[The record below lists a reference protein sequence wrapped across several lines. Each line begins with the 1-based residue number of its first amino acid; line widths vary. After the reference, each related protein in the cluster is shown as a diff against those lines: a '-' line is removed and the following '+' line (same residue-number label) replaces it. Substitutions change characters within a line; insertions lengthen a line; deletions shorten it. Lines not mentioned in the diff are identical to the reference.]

1 MKVVDRLRRRM
12 RETTAFVLGGGGNLG
27 ALQVGMLRA
36 LTEHDIVPDVV
47 LGCSVGAI
55 NGAAF
60 SADPTVRGVRRM
72 EALWRRVPEFDIM
85 PSRRIPPAVNLG
97 RRGGAIFEN
106 DGLRRMLEAGLPV
119 DRFEQLALP
128 FQCVAAEV
136 DTARERWF
144 TTGPLIEP
152 VLASAALPTIYP
164 MVTIDGRRYLDGG
177 LVDDIPISR
186 AVALGCRQIF
196 VLHIGHN
203 EEIPPDPRRPY
214 EVGLIA
220 FWVARRNRL
229 TRDLAD
235 LPLDTR
241 CTVLP
246 SGGRPAIRFDDFSAS
261 DQLIEQAYVAASE
274 HLNGEDDGRDE
285 DLLVRLLPSLAEK
298 SSKRRR

>member
-1 MKVVDRLRRRM
+1 M
-12 RETTAFVLGGGGNLG
+12 RESTAFVLGGGGNLG

-36 LTEHDIVPDVV
+36 LTEHGIVPDVV

-60 SADPTVRGVRRM
+60 AADPTVRGVRRM

-85 PSRRIPPAVNLG
+85 PSRRIPAAVNLG
-97 RRGGAIFEN
+97 RKGPSIFEN

-119 DRFEQLALP
+119 STFEQLALP
-128 FQCVAAEV
+128 FQCVAADV
-136 DTARERWF
+136 DTATERWF
-144 TTGPLIEP
+144 TGGPLIEP
-152 VLASAALPTIYP
+152 ILASAALPTVYP

-186 AVALGCRQIF
+186 AVALGCRQIY

-203 EEIPPDPRRPY
+203 EDSPPEPRRPY

-229 TRDLAD
+229 VRDLAD

-246 SGGRPAIRFDDFSAS
+246 SGGRPALRFDDFSAS
-261 DQLIEQAYVAASE
+261 DQLIEQAYVAVNE
-274 HLNGEDDGRDE
+274 HLEGDANDDEE
-285 DLLVRLLPSLAEK
+285 DLIVRLLPSLAT
-298 SSKRRR
+298 RRR